1 VLNKNKKLTALIV
14 KSITGVLGAS
24 LVLENNH
31 PYITL
36 GVLCLGAAANEYI
49 IYNSDKNG

>member
-1 VLNKNKKLTALIV
+1 MLNKKLIATV
-14 KSITGVLGAS
+14 TKSICGVLGAS

-36 GVLCLGAAANEYI
+36 IILCMGAAANEYI
-49 IYNSDKNG
+49 IYAKN